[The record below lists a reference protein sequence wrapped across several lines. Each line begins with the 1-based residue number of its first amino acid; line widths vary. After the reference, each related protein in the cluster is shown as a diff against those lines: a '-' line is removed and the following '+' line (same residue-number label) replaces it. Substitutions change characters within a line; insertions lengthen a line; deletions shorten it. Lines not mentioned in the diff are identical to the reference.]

1 MIASAAYRPICG
13 FLRSPEGSLYVPDLK
28 PFILVAALASLGAC
42 AKDNQIDA
50 SGGITVT
57 RSSCPAVAI
66 PAHTG
71 DVTLFDPP
79 ASREARA
86 IDVVASITNLR
97 STCDDTGAELT
108 VNATFDVIATR
119 ANASGARE
127 VVLPYFATV
136 IRGGRAVVSKR
147 LSRVAIRFEDG
158 QTRATATAAAGA
170 AVNRAAATLPDDI
183 REQIVRR
190 RKPGDTDAA
199 IDPLSIPEV
208 RDAVSRTSFEL
219 LIGFQLTNEQ
229 LQYNATR

>member
-1 MIASAAYRPICG
+1 M
-13 FLRSPEGSLYVPDLK
+13 PDLK

-57 RSSCPAVAI
+57 RSACPAVAI
-66 PAHTG
+66 PAYTG

-97 STCDDTGAELT
+97 SNCNDTGAEIAAD
-108 VNATFDVIATR
+108 VTFDVVATR
-119 ANASGARE
+119 TNASGARE

-136 IRGGRAVVSKR
+136 VRGGRAVVSKR
-147 LSRVAIRFEDG
+147 LSRVAVRFEDG
-158 QTRATATAAAGA
+158 QTRATATAGAGA
-170 AVNRAAATLPDDI
+170 TVNRAAATLPDDI
-183 REQIVRR
+183 RQQIVRR

-199 IDPLSIPEV
+199 IDPLSIPAV
-208 RDAVSRTSFEL
+208 RDAVSRASFEL
-219 LIGFQLTNEQ
+219 LVGFQLTNEQ